1 MVPDM
6 SEDATPDGSGSDPGG
21 EWLTVAAAARRLGIS
36 PRAIRG
42 RIRRGTI
49 EWRTK
54 GNTGREVLVTG
65 EDATPNVDRDGPPD
79 GLDQLRAEVDQLQE
93 ELIEA
98 RVRVAAARAEKFAAE
113 AIAKAQVEA
122 RDQIIQELRDQL
134 AYARRRWWHVF
145 KP

>member
-1 MVPDM
+1 M

-49 EWRTK
+49 EWRPL

-65 EDATPNVDRDGPPD
+65 EDVGRDGPPD
-79 GLDQLRAEVDQLQE
+79 GFDQLRAEVDQLQE

-98 RVRVAAARAEKFAAE
+98 RVRVAAARAEKLAAE

-122 RDQIIQELRDQL
+122 RDQIIAELRDQL